1 MRHSIRPPLSIRGPN
16 TRRIA
21 AAKHALER
29 ERMRFALFASQVLDD
44 QQTPEERVCRFDK
57 QAIAQED
64 RHRDLAARQWRRGRR
79 LLTAAAPAVRSEIIA
94 AWNRSSIPA
103 EAAYFADFVWR
114 ALRDRCLQ
122 DLSNDSHA

>member
-1 MRHSIRPPLSIRGPN
+1 
-16 TRRIA
+16 
-21 AAKHALER
+21 
-29 ERMRFALFASQVLDD
+29 MRFALFASQVLDD